1 MLNKIV
7 ESCRYLLNNYSEA
20 QDCKNYLD
28 SRLSAQSQELFE
40 FGYFPNLTN
49 IDSLVSLV
57 GENSLLENNLL
68 YTRDIEDSLFPRK
81 IKFSFF
87 EYHPLIMP
95 YKDVYGNVIA
105 LIGRSLLSD
114 SERSK
119 NKIFKYKNTPFNK
132 SKHLFGLFE
141 NKKDILEKGCV
152 FIVEGQFDVIK
163 AVQHGFKNVVC
174 LGGSDMSAA
183 QFALITRY
191 TNNLCI
197 LLDNDE
203 AGNKARKKISE
214 KYGDHAY
221 ITNFYLPEPY
231 KDIDEFLSSNKYEDL
246 SFVIK
251 D

>member
-20 QDCKNYLD
+20 QDCKNYID
-28 SRLSAQSQELFE
+28 SRLSAESQELFQ
-40 FGYFPNLTN
+40 FGYFPNLNN
-49 IDSLVSLV
+49 IDSLISLV
-57 GENSLLENNLL
+57 GENGLLETNLL

-87 EYHPLIMP
+87 EDHPLIMP

-132 SKHLFGLFE
+132 SKHLFGLYE
-141 NKKDILEKGCV
+141 NKKDILDKGCV

-163 AVQHGFKNVVC
+163 AVQHGFKNIVC
-174 LGGSDMSAA
+174 LGGSDMSVA

-231 KDIDEFLSSNKYEDL
+231 KDIDEYLSSNKYEDL
-246 SFVIK
+246 SFTIK
-251 D
+251 

>member
-40 FGYFPNLTN
+40 FGYFPNLNN